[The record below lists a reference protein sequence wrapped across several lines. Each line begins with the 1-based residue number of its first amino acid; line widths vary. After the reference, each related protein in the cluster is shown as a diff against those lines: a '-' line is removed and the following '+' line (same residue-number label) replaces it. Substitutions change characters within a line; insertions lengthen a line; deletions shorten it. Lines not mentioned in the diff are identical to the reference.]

1 MVAKKEEDRD
11 TADKNFETLLNRFGS
26 RMKGHQAM
34 MRFEKRRKRDDE
46 SIDRFLDNLESLRRR
61 SDLEESTTRRNFT
74 VASTFIDGLK
84 SNDLRTMFAA
94 YCTLSRGVE
103 TKIKRVYFNETKEVL
118 VFGKQKHAKWWSK
131 KKSSWYKPRDNM
143 DKRRS

>member
-1 MVAKKEEDRD
+1 
-11 TADKNFETLLNRFGS
+11 
-26 RMKGHQAM
+26 MKGHQAM

-46 SIDRFLDNLESLRRR
+46 SIDRFLDSLESLRRR

-94 YCTLSRGVE
+94 YCTLSKDNAPTPEELRQKSREYILMKPKKYSFSESRNMQSG
-103 TKIKRVYFNETKEVL
+103 
-118 VFGKQKHAKWWSK
+118 GQKQ
-131 KKSSWYKPRDNM
+131 KSSWYKPRDNM